1 MPSEKSANREV
12 RAFFVWGM
20 CKDALSKLTVNFQN
34 LATSSRYHTSIAE
47 F

>member
-1 MPSEKSANREV
+1 MPSEKARIERFALFV
-12 RAFFVWGM
+12 VWGM

-34 LATSSRYHTSIAE
+34 LIASLCCHTSIVE